1 MSNPIAERK
10 RKRLE
15 AKPPKYNE
23 SCEGCKERAFD
34 IMKAMDAID
43 ENIDTVE
50 EIYDLMDAANDNA
63 AKIGEAIE
71 ALRKEV
77 DTQRKTVNEQNEV
90 IKEHAE
96 FIGFLKRIRKYI
108 AMFFAAATAVF
119 GILGALPSRFWEW
132 LLTKVLGGN

>member
-50 EIYDLMDAANDNA
+50 EIYDLMDAANDTISKVGEEA
-63 AKIGEAIE
+63 AELK
-71 ALRKEV
+71 KEV
-77 DTQRKTVNEQNEV
+77 QELKATVAEQAKV
-90 IKEHAE
+90 IKDHAE
-96 FIGFLKRIRKYI
+96 FINFLKRIRKYI